1 MPSLNSRLG
10 FYYSPD
16 DQHYTQLD
24 LDTWLPVL
32 GSLGARWL
40 TLQASPDR
48 AIPETFIRGLLDA
61 QIEPIIHIP
70 CTVGSVSA
78 TDLTPLLNSYARW
91 GVHYVVV
98 LDRPNIR
105 CNWEA
110 SDWGKTGLIER
121 FIDYVLP
128 ILEAQQSAGLQPVLP
143 PLEPGG
149 DYWDTAF
156 LEAVLESLLRR
167 GKQDL
172 LQELTLAIYVWT
184 YGKPI
189 DWGAGGFTRWS
200 EARPYHTPHGCQD
213 QLGFHIYEWYS
224 EIAER
229 IVQTSLPMLI
239 IAGGELPSLEA
250 VSLGSDPHTE
260 QNLSIARS
268 LSNDEVPDFVQNF
281 AFYHLTSTPDLSDHH
296 SAWYPSVDQPL
307 PVVAAFNQLS
317 NLVIKK
323 PVVSD
328 EKPIQHYLLLPPRS
342 TTDYNHNWSAIGPFV
357 LAVQPVV
364 GFSPQE
370 ARLAKRVTLFGDEQ
384 AIPQKVEEELRDAGC
399 NVKRFTGAA
408 SQKYFASKS
417 PTMSTAQ
424 PDTYF
429 SNPGENND

>member
-1 MPSLNSRLG
+1 MSSPNSRLG

-24 LDTWLPVL
+24 LDAWLPVL
-32 GSLGARWL
+32 GGLGARWL
-40 TLQASPDR
+40 TSQASPER
-48 AIPETFIRGLLDA
+48 AIPESFIRGLLDS

-78 TDLTPLLNSYARW
+78 TSLTPLLSSYARW

-98 LDRPNIR
+98 HDRPNIR

-128 ILEAQQSAGLQPVLP
+128 ILETQQSIGLQPVLP

-156 LEAVLESLLRR
+156 LESVLESLIRR

-189 DWGAGGFTRWS
+189 DWGAGGFARWS
-200 EARPYHTPHGCQD
+200 EARPYHTPPGCQD

-224 EIAER
+224 EIVEK
-229 IVQTSLPMLI
+229 TLHSSLPMLI

-250 VSLGSDPHTE
+250 GNLGPDPHTE
-260 QNLSIARS
+260 QNLTIARALTS
-268 LSNDEVPDFVQNF
+268 DEVPNIVLNF
-281 AFYHLTSTPDLSDHH
+281 AFYHLTSTPDQSDHH

-307 PVVAAFNQLS
+307 PVAAAINQLA
-317 NLVIKK
+317 NLTIKK
-323 PVVSD
+323 PPVSVG
-328 EKPIQHYLLLPPRS
+328 KPLQHYVLLPPQS
-342 TTDYNHNWSAIGPFV
+342 SPDYNQNWSAIGQFV
-357 LAVQPVV
+357 LAVQPVI

-370 ARLAKRVTLFGDEQ
+370 ASLAKRVTIFGDEQ
-384 AIPQKVEEELRDAGC
+384 AIPKIVEEELRGAGC
-399 NVKRFTGAA
+399 NVRRYGEVGREFFTN
-408 SQKYFASKS
+408 KS
-417 PTMSTAQ
+417 PTVATGSPASFFSTQ
-424 PDTYF
+424 GK
-429 SNPGENND
+429 SNE